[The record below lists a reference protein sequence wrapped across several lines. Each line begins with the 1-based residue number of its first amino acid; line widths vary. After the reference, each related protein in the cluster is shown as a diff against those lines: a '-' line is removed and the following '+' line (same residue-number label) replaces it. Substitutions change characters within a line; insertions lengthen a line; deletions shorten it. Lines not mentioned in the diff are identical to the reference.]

1 MNSPLPTTASMSMSM
16 STRAD
21 STGDLLRGRTAVV
34 TGASRGIGRAI
45 AIRFAAEG
53 ANVAM
58 IARTQE
64 PHPKLPG
71 TIHTAAADAAAA
83 GGDVLPLVADVRD
96 DKALAEAVDRIV
108 ERFGGIDILVNNA
121 GSVDL
126 TGAEQIGMRRYDH
139 MQAVNVRAPFL
150 LSKLALPYLRI
161 SAQAGRNPHILALSP
176 PLNMSPEHVGNGV
189 AYTVSKYG
197 VSIATIGLAHEFRS
211 YGIAVNS
218 LWPRTKI
225 DTAAVRNLLGGEE
238 AVAASR
244 TPFICADAAVLIVTS
259 PASAYTGQLLLD
271 EDVLA
276 SRGSIDLDRYRVVPG
291 AGALA
296 NDLFVDG

>member
-1 MNSPLPTTASMSMSM
+1 MRGPTSPSTTNE
-16 STRAD
+16 
-21 STGDLLRGRTAVV
+21 GLLAGKTAVI
-34 TGASRGIGRAI
+34 TGASRGIGSAI

-71 TIHTAAADAAAA
+71 TIHTAAARAEAA
-83 GGDVLPLVADVRD
+83 GGAVLPLVADVRD
-96 DKALAEAVDRIV
+96 DKALADAVERIV

-126 TGAEQIGMRRYDH
+126 TGAEQIGMQRYDH

-150 LSKLALPYLRI
+150 LSKLALPYLRS
-161 SAQAGRNPHILALSP
+161 SARAGRDPHILTLSP
-176 PLNMSPEHVGNGV
+176 PLNMNPEHVGNGV

-197 VSIATIGLAHEFRS
+197 VSIATVGLAHEFRA

-225 DTAAVRNLLGGEE
+225 DTAAVRNLLGGAE

-244 TPFICADAAVLIVTS
+244 TADICADAALLVVTS
-259 PASAYTGQLLLD
+259 PAATNTGRLLLD
-271 EDVLA
+271 EEVLA
-276 SRGSIDLDRYRVVPG
+276 ANGITDLDRYRVAPG
-291 AGALA
+291 DGALA
-296 NDLFVDG
+296 LDLFIDA

>member
-1 MNSPLPTTASMSMSM
+1 MNGFSRPSAAVEGLL
-16 STRAD
+16 
-21 STGDLLRGRTAVV
+21 TGKTAVI
-34 TGASRGIGRAI
+34 TGASRGIGLAI
-45 AIRFAAEG
+45 ATRFAAEG

-58 IARTQE
+58 VARTQE

-71 TIHTAAADAAAA
+71 TIHTAAARVEAA

-96 DKALAEAVDRIV
+96 DRAMAGVIDQVV

-126 TGAEQIGMRRYDH
+126 TSAEQIGMQRYDH
-139 MQAVNVRAPFL
+139 MQAVNLRAPFL
-150 LSKLALPYLRI
+150 LSKLALPHLRV
-161 SAQAGRNPHILALSP
+161 SAQAGRNPHIVTLSP
-176 PLNMSPEHVGNGV
+176 PLNMNPEWVGNGV

-197 VSIATIGLAHEFRS
+197 VSVATIGLAQEFRP

-225 DTAAVRNLLGGEE
+225 DTAAVRNLLGGTE

-244 TPFICADAAVLIVTS
+244 TAHICADAALLMVTS
-259 PASAYTGQLLLD
+259 PAATYTGQLLLD
-271 EDVLA
+271 EHVLA
-276 SRGSIDLDRYRVVPG
+276 ANGITDLDRYRVVPG
-291 AGALA
+291 DGALA
-296 NDLFVDG
+296 NDLFVDA

>member
-1 MNSPLPTTASMSMSM
+1 MNGPSRPSAAVEGLL
-16 STRAD
+16 
-21 STGDLLRGRTAVV
+21 TGKTAVI
-34 TGASRGIGRAI
+34 TGASRGIGLAI

-58 IARTQE
+58 VARTQE

-71 TIHTAAADAAAA
+71 TIHTAAARVEAA

-96 DKALAEAVDRIV
+96 DRAMTEVVDQV
-108 ERFGGIDILVNNA
+108 VDRFGGIDILLNNA

-126 TGAEQIGMRRYDH
+126 TNAEQIGMQRYDH
-139 MQAVNVRAPFL
+139 MQAVNLRAPFL
-150 LSKLALPYLRI
+150 LSKLALPHLRV
-161 SAQAGRNPHILALSP
+161 SAGAGRNPHIVTLSP
-176 PLNMSPEHVGNGV
+176 PLNMNPEWVGNGV

-197 VSIATIGLAHEFRS
+197 VSIATIGLAHEFRP

-244 TPFICADAAVLIVTS
+244 TAHICADAALLMVTS
-259 PASAYTGQLLLD
+259 PAATHTGQLLLD
-271 EDVLA
+271 EDVLTA
-276 SRGSIDLDRYRVVPG
+276 NGITDLDRYRVVPG
-291 AGALA
+291 DGALA
-296 NDLFVDG
+296 NDLFVDA

>member
-1 MNSPLPTTASMSMSM
+1 MRGPTSPSTTNE
-16 STRAD
+16 
-21 STGDLLRGRTAVV
+21 GLLAGKTAVI
-34 TGASRGIGRAI
+34 TGASRGIGLAI

-71 TIHTAAADAAAA
+71 TIHTAAARAEAT
-83 GGDVLPLVADVRD
+83 GGAVLPLVADVRD
-96 DKALAEAVDRIV
+96 DKALADAVERIV

-126 TGAEQIGMRRYDH
+126 TGAERIGMQRYDH
-139 MQAVNVRAPFL
+139 MQAVNLRAPFL
-150 LSKLALPYLRI
+150 LSKLALPYLRD
-161 SAQAGRNPHILALSP
+161 SARAGRDPHILTLSP
-176 PLNMSPEHVGNGV
+176 PLNMNPEHVGNGV

-197 VSIATIGLAHEFRS
+197 VSIATVGLAHEFRA

-225 DTAAVRNLLGGEE
+225 DTAAVRNLLGGAE

-244 TPFICADAAVLIVTS
+244 TADICADAALRVVTS
-259 PASAYTGQLLLD
+259 PAVTNTGRLLLD
-271 EDVLA
+271 EEVLA
-276 SRGSIDLDRYRVVPG
+276 ANGITDLDRYRVAPG
-291 AGALA
+291 DGALA
-296 NDLFVDG
+296 PDLFIDA

>member
-1 MNSPLPTTASMSMSM
+1 MHNPLH
-16 STRAD
+16 TRASARGD
-21 STGDLLRGRTAVV
+21 ATEDLLRGRTAVV

-64 PHPKLPG
+64 PHPQLPG
-71 TIHTAAADAAAA
+71 TIHTAAAEAEAA

-96 DKALAEAVDRIV
+96 DKALTDAVDQIV

-139 MQAVNVRAPFL
+139 MQAVNLRAPFL
-150 LSKLALPYLRI
+150 LSKLALPHLRA
-161 SAQAGRNPHILALSP
+161 SARDGRNPHILTLSP
-176 PLNMSPEHVGNGV
+176 PLNIHIGNGL
-189 AYTVSKYG
+189 AYAVSKYG
-197 VSIATIGLAHEFRS
+197 VSLVTIGLAHEFRP

-225 DTAAVRNLLGGEE
+225 DTAAVPDLLGGAE
-238 AVAASR
+238 AVTTSR
-244 TPFICADAAVLIVTS
+244 SPFICADAALLVVTS
-259 PASAYTGQLLLD
+259 PAATYTGQHLLD
-271 EDVLA
+271 EDVLIA
-276 SRGSIDLDRYRVVPG
+276 NGVADLDRYRVVPG
-291 AGALA
+291 TGASA
-296 NDLFVDG
+296 DDIFIDA

>member
-1 MNSPLPTTASMSMSM
+1 MNNPLPTPTSV
-16 STRAD
+16 RAD

-71 TIHTAAADAAAA
+71 TIHTAAADVAAA

-96 DKALAEAVDRIV
+96 DKALEEAVDRIV
-108 ERFGGIDILVNNA
+108 DRFGGIDILVNNA

-126 TGAEQIGMRRYDH
+126 TGAEQIGMQRYDH
-139 MQAVNVRAPFL
+139 MQSVNVRAPFL
-150 LSKLALPYLRI
+150 LSKLALPHLRL
-161 SAQAGRNPHILALSP
+161 SARAGRNPHILTLSP
-176 PLNMSPEHVGNGV
+176 PLNMSPAHVGNGV

-197 VSIATIGLAHEFRS
+197 VSIATIGLAHEFRAH
-211 YGIAVNS
+211 GIAVNS

-225 DTAAVRNLLGGEE
+225 DTAAVRNLLGGED

-244 TPFICADAAVLIVTS
+244 TPLICADAALLIVTS
-259 PASAYTGQLLLD
+259 PASTYTGQLLLD
-271 EDVLA
+271 EEVLA
-276 SRGSIDLDRYRVVPG
+276 SHGSTDLDRYRVVAG
-291 AGALA
+291 GGALA
-296 NDLFVDG
+296 ADLFVDG

>member
-1 MNSPLPTTASMSMSM
+1 MHGSTTHA
-16 STRAD
+16 AVEGLL
-21 STGDLLRGRTAVV
+21 TGKTAVI
-34 TGASRGIGRAI
+34 TGASRGIGLAI

-71 TIHTAAADAAAA
+71 TIHTAAARAEAA
-83 GGDVLPLVADVRD
+83 GGDILPLVADVRD
-96 DKALAEAVDRIV
+96 DKAMAAAVEKVV

-126 TGAEQIGMRRYDH
+126 TGAEQIGMQRYDH
-139 MQAVNVRAPFL
+139 MQAVNLRAPFL
-150 LSKLALPYLRI
+150 LSKLALPHLRV
-161 SAQAGRNPHILALSP
+161 SARAGRNPHIVTLSP
-176 PLNMSPEHVGNGV
+176 PLNMNPEWVGNGV

-197 VSIATIGLAHEFRS
+197 VSVATIGLAHEFRP

-225 DTAAVRNLLGGEE
+225 DTAAVRNLLGGAE

-244 TPFICADAAVLIVTS
+244 TAHICADAALLMVTS
-259 PASAYTGQLLLD
+259 PAATYTGQLLLD
-271 EDVLA
+271 EDVLTA
-276 SRGSIDLDRYRVVPG
+276 SGVTDLDRYRVVPG
-291 AGALA
+291 DGALA
-296 NDLFVDG
+296 NDLFVDA

>member
-1 MNSPLPTTASMSMSM
+1 MNSLLHTSGSARRT
-16 STRAD
+16 STE
-21 STGDLLRGRTAVV
+21 GLLSGRTAVV

-64 PHPKLPG
+64 AHPELPG
-71 TIHTAAADAAAA
+71 TIHAAAAEAEAA

-96 DKALAEAVDRIV
+96 DKALADAVDQIV

-126 TGAEQIGMRRYDH
+126 TVAEQIGMHRYDH

-150 LSKLALPYLRI
+150 LSKLALPHLRA
-161 SAQAGRNPHILALSP
+161 SARAGRNPHILTLSP
-176 PLNMSPEHVGNGV
+176 PLNMNPEHIGNGV

-197 VSIATIGLAHEFRS
+197 VSIATIGLAHEFRE

-225 DTAAVRNLLGGEE
+225 DTAAVRNLLGGAA

-244 TPFICADAAVLIVTS
+244 SPLICADAALMIVTS

-276 SRGSIDLDRYRVVPG
+276 SHGCTDLDGYRVVPG
-291 AGALA
+291 TGALA
-296 NDLFVDG
+296 NDLFIDA

>member
-1 MNSPLPTTASMSMSM
+1 MNSPAPTPASG
-16 STRAD
+16 RED
-21 STGDLLRGRTAVV
+21 SIGDLLRGRTVVV

-71 TIHTAAADAAAA
+71 TIHTAAADVAAA

-96 DKALAEAVDRIV
+96 DKALADAVERVV

-126 TGAEQIGMRRYDH
+126 TGAEQIGMQRYDH
-139 MQAVNVRAPFL
+139 MQAVNLRAPFL
-150 LSKLALPYLRI
+150 LSKLALPHLRT
-161 SAQAGRNPHILALSP
+161 SARAGRNPHILTLSP
-176 PLNMSPEHVGNGV
+176 PLNMNPEHVGNGV

-197 VSIATIGLAHEFRS
+197 VSIATVGLAHEFRP
-211 YGIAVNS
+211 YGIGVNS

-244 TPFICADAAVLIVTS
+244 NPFICADAALLVVTS
-259 PASAYTGQLLLD
+259 PASTYTGRLLLD

-276 SRGSIDLDRYRVVPG
+276 SHGRTDLDRYRVVPG
-291 AGALA
+291 TGALA
-296 NDLFVDG
+296 NDLFIDA

>member
-1 MNSPLPTTASMSMSM
+1 MNSPLPTPAS
-16 STRAD
+16 APGEA
-21 STGDLLRGRTAVV
+21 TGDLLAGRTVVV
-34 TGASRGIGRAI
+34 TGASRGIGLAI

-71 TIHTAAADAAAA
+71 TIHTAAAEAEAA
-83 GGDVLPLVADVRD
+83 GGAVLPLVADVRD
-96 DKALAEAVDRIV
+96 DKAMTEAVDRIA

-126 TGAEQIGMRRYDH
+126 TAAEEIGMQRYDH

-150 LSKLALPYLRI
+150 LSKLALPHLRA
-161 SAQAGRNPHILALSP
+161 SAQAGRSPHILTLSP
-176 PLNMSPEHVGNGV
+176 PLNMNPEHVGNGV

-197 VSIATIGLAHEFRS
+197 VSVATIGLAHEFRR

-225 DTAAVRNLLGGEE
+225 DTAAVRNLLGGAE

-244 TPFICADAAVLIVTS
+244 NPFICADAALLIVTS
-259 PASAYTGQLLLD
+259 PADAYTGQLLLD

-276 SRGSIDLDRYRVVPG
+276 SHGRVDLDHYRVVPG
-291 AGALA
+291 SGALA
-296 NDLFVDG
+296 NDLFIDV